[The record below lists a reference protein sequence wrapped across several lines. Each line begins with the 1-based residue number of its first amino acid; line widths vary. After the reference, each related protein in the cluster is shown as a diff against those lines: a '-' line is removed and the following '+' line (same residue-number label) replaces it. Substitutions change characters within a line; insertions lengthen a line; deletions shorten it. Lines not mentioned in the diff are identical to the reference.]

1 MATCLS
7 PKPWGRIRRNSI
19 RPVRSGTG
27 RRGTAGPSQLG
38 SDTHGT
44 VNRLRG
50 TGFDEIST
58 KPFSY
63 FGENGLKRFGIRVKC
78 ARGLFWWGLP
88 MLTLKVIAVFL
99 GAGMLVSLFAGELGP
114 DLLLA
119 ITVCLS

>member
-1 MATCLS
+1 MC
-7 PKPWGRIRRNSI
+7 
-19 RPVRSGTG
+19 
-27 RRGTAGPSQLG
+27 

-63 FGENGLKRFGIRVKC
+63 FGENGLKRFGISVHG
-78 ARGLFWWGLP
+78 AWGLLWWGLP

-99 GAGMLVSLFAGELGP
+99 GAGMLVSVFAGELGP